1 MFAGFQSVSE
11 SHYFLLLICHH
22 ICDHPIVWLWK
33 HGSIWLNWFHS
44 LWCLRTKSWMFG
56 ETILVQ
62 ILCRN
67 CSLWCLMQHICEFA
81 VWGNQF
87 QNKYSHIF
95 GNKYPLC
102 VQQILSNVSKQIPSM
117 CATNTIKLSKQIL
130 SYVQRKSILAIA
142 RPSLRI
148 FKASFFSVVVFNR
161 G

>member
-1 MFAGFQSVSE
+1 MFAGFHSVSE
-11 SHYFLLLICHH
+11 SHDFLLLICHH

-56 ETILVQ
+56 KTILVQ

-117 CATNTIKLSKQIL
+117 CATNTIKRFKTNTLIRATEINSGNSKAQFTHL
-130 SYVQRKSILAIA
+130 QSEFLFCSC
-142 RPSLRI
+142 
-148 FKASFFSVVVFNR
+148 F
-161 G
+161 